1 MNRRPLGFP
10 SACALLVSLGFA
22 LGACSTSPQS
32 RFYTLTMDVSPAE
45 VGTPPFAYSVSVG
58 PVTLPQVVNRPQ
70 FVVDA
75 GDNRVVVLEQRR
87 WAAPLGDVI
96 AEATAQYLVRDLG
109 GARVTMFAQTASS
122 SAQFDVALDV
132 QRFEMIQG
140 AAAALDVVWTIKRR
154 GASGPPMVGHSSV
167 REPVAA
173 AADPYD
179 ALAAA
184 QARALAAVS
193 REIAA
198 SLVQV
203 SST

>member
-1 MNRRPLGFP
+1 MKANKNGRL
-10 SACALLVSLGFA
+10 ACGLLMSLGML

-32 RFYTLTMDVSPAE
+32 RFYTLTIAMPPAD
-45 VGTPPFAYSVSVG
+45 VGTTPFAQAVSVG

-75 GDNRVVVLEQRR
+75 PGNRVVVLEQRR
-87 WAAPLGDVI
+87 WAAPLADVI
-96 AEATAQYLVRDLG
+96 AEATAQYLGRELG
-109 GARVTMFAQTASS
+109 GARVTVFAQTASS

-132 QRFEMIQG
+132 QRFEMIEG
-140 AAAALDVVWTIKRR
+140 TAAVLDVVWSVKRR
-154 GASGPPMVGHSSV
+154 GAADAASVGRSSV

-173 AADPYD
+173 ADDPYD

-184 QARALAAVS
+184 QARALRTVS

-198 SLVQV
+198 RLVQV
-203 SST
+203 PST